1 MKIISRIIISLVVT
15 AVLAMAIAPA
25 PTLAADC
32 NTVNGISNG
41 AECGN
46 TGRGPTLT
54 GGIKTAVNTMLF
66 VLGIASVIVIIVAG
80 FQYVFSAGNPQ
91 STTRAKDTILYA
103 VIGLVVA
110 ILAYAIVNFVIG
122 QFGG

>member
-1 MKIISRIIISLVVT
+1 MQILSRLLTALVLT
-15 AVLAMAIAPA
+15 AVLALAVSPAPA
-25 PTLAADC
+25 LAADC
-32 NTVNGISNG
+32 NTINGIANG

-80 FQYVFSAGNPQ
+80 YQYVFSAGNPQ
-91 STTRAKDTILYA
+91 STARAKDTILYA

-122 QFGG
+122 QFA